1 MNLTPKAIKADIGG
15 SFGNT
20 FTDAASTKA
29 SSTVSDD
36 NYQAQACADI
46 ERERE
51 YNDKIQA
58 LANTATTNSS
68 AHKTDANTHIPDGS
82 TDTTDG
88 STIKEPT
95 EGERMALENY
105 KSVVGTDTTI
115 EAMSK
120 TTKDVG
126 YWSCLNLKVTY
137 GSAINSQFKRAVKW
151 SKVAY
156 GIFTS
161 LPDPLKDSFKQNWY
175 VNQSIEFLKV
185 RHTYKNHHAHAT
197 LTF

>member
-1 MNLTPKAIKADIGG
+1 MTDVVTTVTTQEPPVEGPTEDNIKPVNLTPEAIKANIGG
-15 SFGNT
+15 SFDNT

-46 ERERE
+46 ERE
-51 YNDKIQA
+51 YNEKIQA

-105 KSVVGTDTTI
+105 KNVMGTDTTI
-115 EAMSK
+115 EAMNK
-120 TTKDVG
+120 TTKDV
-126 YWSCLNLKVTY
+126 W
-137 GSAINSQFKRAVKW
+137 
-151 SKVAY
+151 
-156 GIFTS
+156 
-161 LPDPLKDSFKQNWY
+161 
-175 VNQSIEFLKV
+175 V
-185 RHTYKNHHAHAT
+185 RGDA
-197 LTF
+197 